1 MSEEKKEDNAKKLD
15 YRLGQI
21 LFQMNKISASQLEK
35 AIEIKKLKRSKL
47 FGQILIEEGFCSLAD
62 LRLALE
68 KQQFET
74 RIGQVLYRMNKV
86 TTQQVEKALNI
97 QKETGALLGFIFV
110 QEGFCST
117 EDVINALKTQKR
129 DNRLGSLLLREGY
142 ISEEQLEIA
151 LIEQEKENVLLGE
164 MLIRLDF
171 ITTQDLADV
180 LILQGKILYQMP
192 SQD

>member
-1 MSEEKKEDNAKKLD
+1 MK
-15 YRLGQI
+15 
-21 LFQMNKISASQLEK
+21 KISAEQLEK
-35 AIEIKKLKRSKL
+35 AIEIKNEKKAKL
-47 FGQILIEEGFCSLAD
+47 FGQILIEAGFCTSLD

-86 TTQQVEKALNI
+86 NEEQVEEALSI

-110 QEGFCST
+110 QKGFCST

-142 ISEEQLEIA
+142 LSEEQLEIA
-151 LIEQEKENVLLGE
+151 LIEQDKENVLLGE

-180 LILQGKILYQMP
+180 LILQGKILYQLP